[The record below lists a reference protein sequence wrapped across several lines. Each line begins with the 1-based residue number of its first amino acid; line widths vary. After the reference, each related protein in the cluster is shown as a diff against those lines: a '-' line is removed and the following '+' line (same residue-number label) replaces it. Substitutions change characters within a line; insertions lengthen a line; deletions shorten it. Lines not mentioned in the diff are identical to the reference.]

1 MGNLVAAFICGLLFG
16 SGLQISGMTDPN
28 KIFGFL
34 DFFGTWDPS
43 LALVM
48 ATAVVTTAI
57 GYVLAHQRGK
67 PVLAGKNAWPT
78 KTQIDSSLMIGAVIF
93 GTGWGLVGLCPG
105 PALVNLTSLSPKI
118 AGFVAAVALGMVA
131 ASEARARI
139 LGPAFT
145 RVSHVVHE
153 LKGGARP

>member
-93 GTGWGLVGLCPG
+93 GYWVGAGWTVPGTGPRQPDQPLAEDCGIRRRCRPG
-105 PALVNLTSLSPKI
+105 HGR
-118 AGFVAAVALGMVA
+118 GFR
-131 ASEARARI
+131 S
-139 LGPAFT
+139 
-145 RVSHVVHE
+145 
-153 LKGGARP
+153 ARPNPGACLHTSFPRRP